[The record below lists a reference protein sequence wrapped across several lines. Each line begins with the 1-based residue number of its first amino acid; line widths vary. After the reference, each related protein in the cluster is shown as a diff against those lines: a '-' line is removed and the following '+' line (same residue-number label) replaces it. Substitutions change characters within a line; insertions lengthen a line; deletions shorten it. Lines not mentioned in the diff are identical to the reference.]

1 MYGFPKE
8 TEKTGSAPLRAIAA
22 KINVQYTLLD
32 NDIEKL
38 EQTNVISTKTIP
50 TLSEGEK
57 VKAIFVF
64 QIDVKRQ
71 NYNRDVVAKI
81 ANAIAAKA
89 IFIIRYDNKA
99 HVQLNYE
106 GSPIRSEWES
116 DLQFVLQGH
125 ALDLVWENLVKIVGQ
140 INTEHNYTLLQQIK
154 VNELKARLDKEIA
167 TQERKARAERQPA
180 RQRLL
185 FQQLQTLKANYQ
197 NKINEL
203 VSTF

>member
-22 KINVQYTLLD
+22 KINVQYSLLES
-32 NDIEKL
+32 DIEKL
-38 EQTNVISTKTIP
+38 EQTNIISTKTIP
-50 TLSEGEK
+50 TLGEGEK
-57 VKAIFVF
+57 VKAIYVF

-89 IFIIRYDNKA
+89 IFIIRYDGKS
-99 HVQLNYE
+99 HVLLNYE

-125 ALDLVWENLVKIVGQ
+125 TLDTVWENLVKIVGQ
-140 INTEHNYTLLQQIK
+140 INTEHNYTLIQQIK
-154 VNELKARLDKEIA
+154 VNELRAKLDKEIA
-167 TQERKARAERQPA
+167 MMEKKARAEKQPA
-180 RQRLL
+180 RQRTM
-185 FQQLQTLKANYQ
+185 FQQLQALKADYQ
-197 NKINEL
+197 NKINAL